1 MVNWALRASGQRT
14 RWDRRK
20 ADPQVGHGGEQPS
33 GIASP
38 SNDGASERA

>member
-14 RWDRRK
+14 RWDREKGRST
-20 ADPQVGHGGEQPS
+20 GGTRWGQPS

-38 SNDGASERA
+38 PDDGASERA